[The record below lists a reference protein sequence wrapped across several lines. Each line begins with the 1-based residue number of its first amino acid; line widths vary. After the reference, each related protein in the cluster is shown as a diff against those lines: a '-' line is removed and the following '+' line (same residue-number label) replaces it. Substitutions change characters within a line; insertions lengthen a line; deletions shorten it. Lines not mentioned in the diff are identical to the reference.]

1 MILFNETQLKILRE
15 IWLKGK
21 TTMLDIS
28 NSLKI
33 DRSNVSRNLKV
44 LRKSGL
50 VYYSDEPPIKNSLG
64 RSPFMLKFN
73 YKFAY
78 SIGITVTENFIIALL
93 MDLSFKTI
101 RRKILYKK
109 ITEKSIVEDVMASI
123 SFFSKYLKQVLFI
136 SISFPEPV
144 DDEKGLIL
152 SSGIFPIEDLYLK
165 KIIEERLKIDVH
177 LENDANAGAIY
188 NYYIRN
194 GSYKYINF
202 MFLSFNITSH
212 VVESI
217 QGNGIILN
225 CTIYKG
231 AHHFAGELPIITT
244 VITQNKDEFIDIW
257 KFKEFLRK
265 EENSQILEQYIEN
278 YSNIASL
285 IINFLDPELFVFG
298 GYTELFPDAALKLLI
313 NRTKERIIDDPRR
326 KIKVEV
332 DKGGLENIAK
342 GSAMAFM
349 NKILGDFELASRL
362 FSKVIA

>member
-1 MILFNETQLKILRE
+1 
-15 IWLKGK
+15 
-21 TTMLDIS
+21 
-28 NSLKI
+28 
-33 DRSNVSRNLKV
+33 
-44 LRKSGL
+44 
-50 VYYSDEPPIKNSLG
+50 
-64 RSPFMLKFN
+64 MLKFN

-225 CTIYKG
+225 GTIYKG

-257 KFKEFLRK
+257 KFK
-265 EENSQILEQYIEN
+265 
-278 YSNIASL
+278 
-285 IINFLDPELFVFG
+285 
-298 GYTELFPDAALKLLI
+298 
-313 NRTKERIIDDPRR
+313 
-326 KIKVEV
+326 
-332 DKGGLENIAK
+332 
-342 GSAMAFM
+342 
-349 NKILGDFELASRL
+349 
-362 FSKVIA
+362 